1 MLAPIIVFAYLRLD
15 TFKRVIEA
23 LQDNDLAKQ
32 SNLYIYCDG
41 VKSEKDKIIQTP
53 LLKFIKSITG
63 FKTITI
69 KISPINKGLD
79 PSIIEGVSEVINKY
93 GKAIILEDDIVVTT
107 NFLSYMNH
115 ALDFFEKDT
124 RIMSISGFGL
134 KVKKPKYYN
143 DDVYMF
149 GRSTSWGWATW
160 KNRWNNIDWDIKDW
174 KEFSKNRKAIKKF
187 KQRGGSDMFKMLKTC
202 LAGGGMWDIRFC
214 YNMFKTDTYSII
226 PFNSLV
232 ENIGFN
238 DLGTHCKS
246 VTYNRFKYTLD
257 DGNKTLFSMSE
268 DIQPNA
274 TIINSR
280 LKYQS
285 LKYRIYSKIRNI
297 LHL

>member
-23 LQDNDLAKQ
+23 LQNNNLAKQ

-41 VKSEKDKIIQTP
+41 VKSEEDKKIQAP
-53 LLKFIKSITG
+53 LLEFIKSITG

-69 KISPINKGLD
+69 KISPTNKGLD
-79 PSIIEGVSEVINKY
+79 PSIITGVSEVINKH

-107 NFLSYMNH
+107 NFLNYMNQS
-115 ALDFFEKDT
+115 LDFFEKDT

-134 KVKKPKYYN
+134 KVKKPKSYY

-160 KNRWNNIDWDIKDW
+160 KNRWNNIDWEIKDW
-174 KEFSKNRKAIKKF
+174 KEFSKNKKAIKEF
-187 KQRGGSDMFKMLKTC
+187 KKRGGSDMFNMLRTC

-214 YNMFKTDTYSII
+214 YNMFRTDTYSII
-226 PFNSLV
+226 PFESLV

-238 DLGTHCKS
+238 DLATHCKS

-257 DGNKTLFSMSE
+257 DGSRILFRMSK
-268 DIQPNA
+268 DIQPNT

-285 LKYRIYSKIRNI
+285 LKSRIYSKIRNI
-297 LHL
+297 LHI